1 MRTVESE
8 PRCNFWEGFGD
19 PRSLSATGAG
29 LAGRTMRGLLPL
41 EGPTVEILVGHANLI
56 VQVRF
61 GGAIG
66 CSVVDFG
73 LDAGGDLGVSFR
85 PQAKVMQR
93 LRPRLAS
100 TVFSLK
106 PEVGRCC
113 RGPMFSSSCRIM
125 ETGWSKGVL
134 LKIGAMLRNVVDG
147 SGGLGVLVRVPGL
160 VKPPSLVSS
169 AVDAVLLLLHVEA
182 DDNPLDSVV
191 DTGLDSSTGDPGPE
205 EVKALVRS
213 DSLR

>member
-1 MRTVESE
+1 
-8 PRCNFWEGFGD
+8 
-19 PRSLSATGAG
+19 LSAAGAG
-29 LAGRTMRGLLPL
+29 LTGRTMRGLLPL
-41 EGPTVEILVGHANLI
+41 EGPSVEILVGHANLI
-56 VQVRF
+56 VQARF
-61 GGAIG
+61 GGAVG

-73 LDAGGDLGVSFR
+73 LDAGGDLEVSFR

-100 TVFSLK
+100 TAFSLK
-106 PEVGRCC
+106 SEVGRCC

-125 ETGWSKGVL
+125 ETGWSKGDL
-134 LKIGAMLRNVVDG
+134 LIGAMLRNVVDG

-182 DDNPLDSVV
+182 NDNPLDSVL
-191 DTGLDSSTGDPGPE
+191 DSGLDSPTGDPSPE
-205 EVKALVRS
+205 EFKAPVRS
-213 DSLR
+213 DSSR

>member
-1 MRTVESE
+1 
-8 PRCNFWEGFGD
+8 
-19 PRSLSATGAG
+19 
-29 LAGRTMRGLLPL
+29 MRGLLPL
-41 EGPTVEILVGHANLI
+41 EGPSVEILVGHANLI
-56 VQVRF
+56 VQARF
-61 GGAIG
+61 GGAVG

-73 LDAGGDLGVSFR
+73 LDAGGDIGVSFR

-100 TVFSLK
+100 TAFSLK
-106 PEVGRCC
+106 SEVGRCC

-125 ETGWSKGVL
+125 ETGWLKGVV
-134 LKIGAMLRNVVDG
+134 KIGAMPRNVVDG
-147 SGGLGVLVRVPGL
+147 SGGLGVLDRVPGL

-169 AVDAVLLLLHVEA
+169 AVDAVLLLLRVEA

-191 DTGLDSSTGDPGPE
+191 DFGLDSSTGDPGPE
-205 EVKALVRS
+205 EFKAFVRS

>member
-1 MRTVESE
+1 
-8 PRCNFWEGFGD
+8 
-19 PRSLSATGAG
+19 
-29 LAGRTMRGLLPL
+29 MRGLLPL
-41 EGPTVEILVGHANLI
+41 EGPSVEILVGHANLI
-56 VQVRF
+56 VQARF
-61 GGAIG
+61 GGAVG

-100 TVFSLK
+100 TAFSLK
-106 PEVGRCC
+106 SEVGRCC
-113 RGPMFSSSCRIM
+113 RGPMFSSCRIM
-125 ETGWSKGVL
+125 ETGWSKSVL
-134 LKIGAMLRNVVDG
+134 LKIGAMLGNVVDG
-147 SGGLGVLVRVPGL
+147 SGGLGVLVRVPGV

-182 DDNPLDSVV
+182 DDNPLDSV
-191 DTGLDSSTGDPGPE
+191 DFGLDSSTGDPDPE
-205 EVKALVRS
+205 EFKALVRS